1 MTTFADSLKKEIA
14 RIARKEL
21 KEELASLRKSNHANR
36 MDIAALKR
44 ELRAVKAKLPRTPAP
59 RALTEAEAPA
69 ASGTPKPFD
78 HLAFG
83 RRRKELG
90 MTQDQM
96 ARLVEASSLSIW
108 KWESGRVHPRA
119 GALARIQAAQKL
131 GKRAAWARVTG
142 GAPA

>member
-44 ELRAVKAKLPRTPAP
+44 ELRAVKSKLPRTPAP
-59 RALTEAEAPA
+59 RAQAEAEVPA
-69 ASGTPKPFD
+69 VSGTSKPFD

-96 ARLVEASSLSIW
+96 GRLVEASSLSIW

-131 GKRAAWARVTG
+131 GKRAAWARVAG